1 VRPTVNHLIDP
12 IGSRVYAQAMLQS
25 HSRFILVLALLW
37 SAVAVAQIPLPSPTP
52 LDEFTIVALPDT
64 QFYSS
69 TYPQIFAAQTQW
81 IADHVKDQNIQLVV
95 GLGDIVDG
103 GGNLSQWQNADAA
116 VRLLQGQVPYM
127 MAIGNHD
134 YDQNN
139 PAGRTA
145 STQNFNAF
153 FGPARY
159 AGASWYRGSFP
170 AGSNENFYGVVT
182 VNGHSYV
189 IVVLEFAARDSA
201 LAWADGIL
209 KANQDKEAIIVT
221 HMFTYADNT
230 RISQCDQNSAASFGV
245 GQDNNGEDM
254 WWKLVRKYPN
264 IHLVLSGHVVQGDGT
279 GRRMDLGANG
289 NLVNQILSDYQ
300 SDPLGGAGYLRL
312 LRISLSLNRVSVST
326 YSPFLNAFMT
336 DDHNQFIV
344 PYRNPGVSTAPGT
357 ISGKV
362 KSAQDCSAAA
372 GVTVAYSGGSAVT
385 DANGNFTIPA
395 GARKSQTITA
405 SKTGWQSNARSATS
419 TLNAVAEPSPA
430 KIFVSTAGK
439 IQGHVLNSGGV
450 SLAGATVTFTG
461 GKLRQSKTVTSDS
474 TGAYSSGWIA
484 IGSYT
489 VTVVAPGH
497 PGNSTTATVT
507 TGLTTTL
514 DLILQ

>member
-1 VRPTVNHLIDP
+1 MTL
-12 IGSRVYAQAMLQS
+12 L
-25 HSRFILVLALLW
+25 LALCLCAAM
-37 SAVAVAQIPLPSPTP
+37 SPQMRAQTASPTP
-52 LDEFTIVALPDT
+52 VDEFTIVALPDT

-69 TYPQIFAAQTQW
+69 LNPQIFAAQTQW
-81 IADHVKDQNIQLVV
+81 IANHVQDQNIQLVV

-103 GGNLSQWQNADAA
+103 GGNQTQWQNADAA
-116 VRLLQGQVPYM
+116 VRLLSGKVPYM

-145 STQNFNAF
+145 STKNFNAF

-159 AGASWYRGSFP
+159 AGAAWYKGSFP
-170 AGSNENFYGVVT
+170 AGSNENFYGVVK
-182 VNGHSYV
+182 VNGRNYL
-189 IVVLEFAARDSA
+189 IIVLEFAARDSA

-209 KANQDKEAIIVT
+209 KANQDKDAIIVT

-230 RISQCDQNSAASFGV
+230 RISGCDLNSAGSFGV

-279 GRRMDLGANG
+279 GRRMDLGLNG

-300 SDPLGGAGYLRL
+300 SDPLGGGGYLRIM
-312 LRISLSLNRVSVST
+312 RISPSLNRVSVTS
-326 YSPFLNAFMT
+326 YSPYLDSFKT
-336 DDHNQFIV
+336 DDHNQFTV
-344 PYRNPGVSTAPGT
+344 PYHNPGVSTAPGT
-357 ISGKV
+357 LSGKA
-362 KSAQDCSAAA
+362 KSAIDCSPAA

-395 GARKSQTITA
+395 GARKSLAITA
-405 SKTGWQSNARSATS
+405 GKLGWLSDARTGTS

-430 KIFVSTAGK
+430 KIFISTAGQ
-439 IQGHVLNSGGV
+439 IAGHVLNSGGV
-450 SLAGATVTFTG
+450 PVAGATLAFTG
-461 GKLRQSKTVTSDS
+461 GKLRLSKTVTADGS
-474 TGAYSSGWIA
+474 GAFNSSWIS

-489 VTVVAPGH
+489 VTVSAPGFA
-497 PGNSTTATVT
+497 GMSTTATVN
-507 TGLTTTL
+507 TGLVTSMDVTMK
-514 DLILQ
+514 